1 MLTACGVKRRAE
13 IGDSP
18 HTHEEFIGR
27 ARARPYFSAYRHI
40 PDRPPHHLETPLTLI
55 TPDRSYQDAAPVEG
69 PAIAARRRL
78 VLGLNAV
85 TVLALFA
92 VMVSFFAPAGLS
104 PGEVALLGCFLL
116 TLPWLS
122 IGFWNSVLGLVL
134 DLRHGQRAAAH
145 VTPAL
150 ARVRADA
157 PLTARVAIVM
167 PLRNEDP
174 DASID
179 RLRRLEAEIA
189 QSPWAG
195 RFSYHVL
202 SDTDAPGVALRE
214 EARVAQWR
222 AARPNARIHYR
233 RRSEN
238 TGYKAGNIA
247 DFLHSAEG
255 ESDFFL
261 PLDADSE
268 MGAETVFRLIR
279 VMQANPEIGMLQSL
293 VTGLPSRSLFT
304 RVFQF
309 GMRHGMRSFTLGSA
323 WWQGD
328 CGPNWGHNVLI
339 RTAPFRTH
347 CMLPELPGRGPLS
360 GPILSHDQLEAV
372 LIRRAGYE
380 VRVMAEESDS
390 FEENPPSL
398 VDFIRREL
406 RWMNG
411 NLQYLRLLG
420 MPGLKPVS
428 RIQLVLAILMYISAP
443 AWMAFILIGAAMMAV
458 PGQLNAVAA
467 GPGLALFATILTLS
481 LSPKIMG
488 LVQVLA
494 RPARRAAYGGGPRVA
509 LGGLIEMLFSML
521 TAPIVALAL
530 TRFAIGLLFGQRI
543 GWSAQQRSR
552 ERLEWHEAARVLWP
566 QTIIGVALGAWFAA
580 FAPKA
585 LIFGAP
591 ILLALGAPILLA
603 LGGAIPIA
611 VCSALPGAGRWS
623 QRVGLFDI
631 PEDRAPAPPAAIH
644 ANTA

>member
-1 MLTACGVKRRAE
+1 LSILTTYQEHR
-13 IGDSP
+13 
-18 HTHEEFIGR
+18 HTGLSEGR
-27 ARARPYFSAYRHI
+27 
-40 PDRPPHHLETPLTLI
+40 
-55 TPDRSYQDAAPVEG
+55 
-69 PAIAARRRL
+69 AIAARRRL
-78 VLGLNAV
+78 VLGLNAA
-85 TVLALFA
+85 TVLALFS
-92 VMVSFFAPAGLS
+92 VMASLFAPSGISWSEAALLVSFA
-104 PGEVALLGCFLL
+104 L

-134 DLRHGQRAAAH
+134 DLRHGARAATH

-150 ARVRADA
+150 ARVKGDE

-202 SDTDAPGVALRE
+202 SDTDAPGIALKE

-222 AARPNARIHYR
+222 AARPNARIQYR
-233 RRSEN
+233 RRTEN

-247 DFLHSAEG
+247 EFLHSAEG
-255 ESDFFL
+255 ENDFFL

-268 MGAETVFRLIR
+268 MGAETVFRLVR

-339 RTAPFRTH
+339 RTAPFRSH
-347 CMLPELPGRGPLS
+347 CMLPDLSGRGPLS

-380 VRVMAEESDS
+380 VRVMAEESQS

-428 RIQLVLAILMYISAP
+428 RIQLVLAILMYVSAP
-443 AWMAFILIGAAMMAV
+443 AWMGFILIGAAMVAV
-458 PGQLNAVAA
+458 PGQLSAVPAA
-467 GPGLALFATILTLS
+467 HGLALFATILTLS

-488 LVQVLA
+488 LAQVLA
-494 RPARRAAYGGGPRVA
+494 RPERRAAYGGGTRVA
-509 LGGLIEMLFSML
+509 IGGLIEMLFSML

-530 TRFAIGLLFGQRI
+530 TRFAIGLLFGQRV

-552 ERLEWHEAARVLWP
+552 DRLEWHEAARVLWP
-566 QTIIGVALGAWFAA
+566 QTLIGLALGAWFAV
-580 FAPKA
+580 FAPWA
-585 LIFGAP
+585 VIFGAP
-591 ILLALGAPILLA
+591 ILLSLA
-603 LGGAIPIA
+603 CAIPIA
-611 VCSALPGAGRWS
+611 VGSAMPGAGRLS
-623 QRVGLFDI
+623 RRMGLFDI

>member
-1 MLTACGVKRRAE
+1 MTTHKDYREPPEAE
-13 IGDSP
+13 GN
-18 HTHEEFIGR
+18 G
-27 ARARPYFSAYRHI
+27 
-40 PDRPPHHLETPLTLI
+40 L
-55 TPDRSYQDAAPVEG
+55 
-69 PAIAARRRL
+69 AARRWV
-78 VLGLNAV
+78 VLGLNTA

-92 VMVSFFAPAGLS
+92 VMVSFFAPLGITWT
-104 PGEVALLGCFLL
+104 EVALLSCFAL

-122 IGFWNSVLGLVL
+122 IGFWNSVMGLVL
-134 DLRHGQRAAAH
+134 DFRHGARAASH

-150 ARVRADA
+150 TRVTGDE

-179 RLRRLEAEIA
+179 RMRRLEAEIA

-195 RFSYHVL
+195 RFSYHIL
-202 SDTDAPGVALRE
+202 SDTDAPGIALKE

-222 AARPNARIHYR
+222 ATRPNARIQYR
-233 RRSEN
+233 RREDN

-247 DFLHSAEG
+247 EFLHSPEG

-279 VMQANPEIGMLQSL
+279 VMQASPEIGMLQSL

-380 VRVMAEESDS
+380 VRVMAEESQS

-411 NLQYLRLLG
+411 NLQYLRLLR

-428 RIQLVLAILMYISAP
+428 RIQLVLAILMYVSAP
-443 AWMAFILIGAAMMAV
+443 AWMAFILIGAAMMAL
-458 PGQLNAVAA
+458 PGQLNAVPAVT
-467 GPGLALFATILTLS
+467 GLALFATILTLS

-488 LVQVLA
+488 LAQVLA
-494 RPARRAAYGGGPRVA
+494 RPERRAAYGGGTRVA
-509 LGGLIEMLFSML
+509 IGGLIEMVFSML

-530 TRFAIGLLFGQRI
+530 TRFAIGLMFGQRI

-552 ERLEWHEAARVLWP
+552 DRLEWSEAARVLWP
-566 QTIIGVALGAWFAA
+566 QSVIGLALCVWFAT
-580 FAPKA
+580 FAPWA
-585 LIFGAP
+585 LIF
-591 ILLALGAPILLA
+591 GAPILLA

-611 VCSALPGAGRWS
+611 VLSAQPSLGRWS
-623 QRVGLFDI
+623 RRTGLFDI
-631 PEDRAPAPPAAIH
+631 PEDRVTRTPEAAVIH

>member
-1 MLTACGVKRRAE
+1 MTTHKDYREPPEAE
-13 IGDSP
+13 GN
-18 HTHEEFIGR
+18 G
-27 ARARPYFSAYRHI
+27 
-40 PDRPPHHLETPLTLI
+40 L
-55 TPDRSYQDAAPVEG
+55 
-69 PAIAARRRL
+69 AARRWL
-78 VLGLNAV
+78 VLGVNTA

-92 VMVSFFAPAGLS
+92 VMVSFFVPLGITWT
-104 PGEVALLGCFLL
+104 EVALLSCFAL

-122 IGFWNSVLGLVL
+122 IGFWNSVMGLVL
-134 DLRHGQRAAAH
+134 DFRHGARAASH

-150 ARVRADA
+150 TRVTGDE

-179 RLRRLEAEIA
+179 RMRRLEAEIA

-195 RFSYHVL
+195 RFSYHIL
-202 SDTDAPGVALRE
+202 SDTDAPGIALKE

-222 AARPNARIHYR
+222 ATRPNARIQYR
-233 RRSEN
+233 RREDN

-247 DFLHSAEG
+247 EFLHSPEG

-279 VMQANPEIGMLQSL
+279 VMQASPEIGMLQSL

-339 RTAPFRTH
+339 RTAHFRTH

-380 VRVMAEESDS
+380 VRVMAEESQS

-411 NLQYLRLLG
+411 NLQYLRLLR

-428 RIQLVLAILMYISAP
+428 RIQLVLAILMYVSAP
-443 AWMAFILIGAAMMAV
+443 AWMAFILIGAAMMAL
-458 PGQLNAVAA
+458 PGQLNAVPAVT
-467 GPGLALFATILTLS
+467 GLALFATILTLS

-488 LVQVLA
+488 LAQVLA
-494 RPARRAAYGGGPRVA
+494 RPERRAAYGGGTRVA
-509 LGGLIEMLFSML
+509 IGGLIEMVFSML

-530 TRFAIGLLFGQRI
+530 TRFAIGLTFGQRI

-552 ERLEWHEAARVLWP
+552 DRLEWSEAARVLWP
-566 QTIIGVALGAWFAA
+566 QSVIGLALCVWFAT
-580 FAPKA
+580 FAPWA
-585 LIFGAP
+585 LIF
-591 ILLALGAPILLA
+591 GAPILLA

-611 VCSALPGAGRWS
+611 VLSAQPSLGRWS
-623 QRVGLFDI
+623 RRTGLFDI
-631 PEDRAPAPPAAIH
+631 PEDRVTRTPEAAVIH

>member
-1 MLTACGVKRRAE
+1 MT
-13 IGDSP
+13 
-18 HTHEEFIGR
+18 THEE
-27 ARARPYFSAYRHI
+27 YRESH
-40 PDRPPHHLETPLTLI
+40 E
-55 TPDRSYQDAAPVEG
+55 AEG
-69 PAIAARRRL
+69 SGLAARRRL
-78 VLGLNAV
+78 VLGLNIA

-92 VMVSFFAPAGLS
+92 VMASFFAPSGITWT
-104 PGEVALLGCFLL
+104 EVALLSCFAL

-134 DLRHGQRAAAH
+134 DLRHGARAATH

-150 ARVRADA
+150 TRVTGDE
-157 PLTARVAIVM
+157 PLMARVAIVM

-179 RLRRLEAEIA
+179 RMRRLEAEIA

-195 RFSYHVL
+195 RFSYHIL
-202 SDTDAPGVALRE
+202 SDTDAPGIALKE

-222 AARPNARIHYR
+222 ATRPNARIQYR
-233 RRSEN
+233 RREEN

-247 DFLHSAEG
+247 EFLHSPEG
-255 ESDFFL
+255 DSDFFL

-279 VMQANPEIGMLQSL
+279 VMQASPEIGMLQSL

-339 RTAPFRTH
+339 RTAPFRAH

-380 VRVMAEESDS
+380 VRVMAEESQS

-420 MPGLKPVS
+420 MPGLKSVS
-428 RIQLVLAILMYISAP
+428 RIQLVLAILMYVSAP
-443 AWMAFILIGAAMMAV
+443 AWMAFILVGAAMMAL
-458 PGQLNAVAA
+458 PGQLNAVPAVT
-467 GPGLALFATILTLS
+467 GLALFATILTLS

-488 LVQVLA
+488 LAQVLA
-494 RPARRAAYGGGPRVA
+494 RPERRAAYGGGARVA
-509 LGGLIEMLFSML
+509 FGGLIEMVFSML

-530 TRFAIGLLFGQRI
+530 TRFAIGLMFGQRI

-552 ERLEWHEAARVLWP
+552 DRLAWSEAARVLWP
-566 QTIIGVALGAWFAA
+566 QSVIGLALCVWFGA
-580 FAPKA
+580 FAPWA
-585 LIFGAP
+585 LVF
-591 ILLALGAPILLA
+591 GAPILLA

-611 VCSALPGAGRWS
+611 VLSAQPSLGRWS
-623 QRVGLFDI
+623 RRVGLFDI
-631 PEDRAPAPPAAIH
+631 PEDRMPRTPETAVIH

>member
-1 MLTACGVKRRAE
+1 MTLMTTHKDYREPPEAE
-13 IGDSP
+13 GN
-18 HTHEEFIGR
+18 G
-27 ARARPYFSAYRHI
+27 
-40 PDRPPHHLETPLTLI
+40 L
-55 TPDRSYQDAAPVEG
+55 
-69 PAIAARRRL
+69 AARRWL
-78 VLGLNAV
+78 VLGLNTV

-92 VMVSFFAPAGLS
+92 VMVSFFAPLGITWT
-104 PGEVALLGCFLL
+104 EVALLSCFAL

-122 IGFWNSVLGLVL
+122 IGFWNSVMGLVL
-134 DLRHGQRAAAH
+134 DFRHGARAATH

-150 ARVRADA
+150 TRVTGDE

-179 RLRRLEAEIA
+179 RMRRLEAEIA

-195 RFSYHVL
+195 RFSYHIL
-202 SDTDAPGVALRE
+202 SDTDAPGIALKE

-222 AARPNARIHYR
+222 ATRPNARIQYR
-233 RRSEN
+233 RREDN

-247 DFLHSAEG
+247 EFLHSPEG

-279 VMQANPEIGMLQSL
+279 VMQASPEIGMLQSL

-380 VRVMAEESDS
+380 VRVMAEESQS

-428 RIQLVLAILMYISAP
+428 RIQLVLAILMYVSAP
-443 AWMAFILIGAAMMAV
+443 AWMAFILIGAAMMAL
-458 PGQLNAVAA
+458 PGQLNAVPAVT
-467 GPGLALFATILTLS
+467 GLALFATILTLS

-488 LVQVLA
+488 LAQVLA
-494 RPARRAAYGGGPRVA
+494 RPERRAAYGGGTRVA
-509 LGGLIEMLFSML
+509 IGGLIEMVFSML

-530 TRFAIGLLFGQRI
+530 TRFAIGLMFGQRI

-552 ERLEWHEAARVLWP
+552 DRLEWSEAARVLWP
-566 QTIIGVALGAWFAA
+566 QSVIGLALCVWFAT
-580 FAPKA
+580 FAPWA
-585 LIFGAP
+585 LIF
-591 ILLALGAPILLA
+591 GAPILLA

-611 VCSALPGAGRWS
+611 VLSAQPSLGRWS
-623 QRVGLFDI
+623 RRTGLFDI
-631 PEDRAPAPPAAIH
+631 PEDRVTRTPEAAVIH

>member
-1 MLTACGVKRRAE
+1 MTLMTTHKDYREPPEAE
-13 IGDSP
+13 GN
-18 HTHEEFIGR
+18 G
-27 ARARPYFSAYRHI
+27 
-40 PDRPPHHLETPLTLI
+40 L
-55 TPDRSYQDAAPVEG
+55 
-69 PAIAARRRL
+69 AARRWV
-78 VLGLNAV
+78 VLGLNTA

-92 VMVSFFAPAGLS
+92 VMVSFFAPLGITWT
-104 PGEVALLGCFLL
+104 EVALLSCFAL

-122 IGFWNSVLGLVL
+122 IGFWNSVMALVL
-134 DLRHGQRAAAH
+134 DFRHGARAATH

-150 ARVRADA
+150 TRVTGDE

-179 RLRRLEAEIA
+179 RMRRLEAEIA

-195 RFSYHVL
+195 RFSYHIL
-202 SDTDAPGVALRE
+202 SDTDAPGIALKE

-222 AARPNARIHYR
+222 ATRPNARIQYR
-233 RRSEN
+233 RREDN

-247 DFLHSAEG
+247 EFLHSPEG

-279 VMQANPEIGMLQSL
+279 VMQASPEIGMLQSL

-380 VRVMAEESDS
+380 VRVMAEESQS

-411 NLQYLRLLG
+411 NLQYLRLLR

-428 RIQLVLAILMYISAP
+428 RIQLVLAILMYVSAP
-443 AWMAFILIGAAMMAV
+443 AWMAFILIGAAMMAL
-458 PGQLNAVAA
+458 PGQLNAVPAVT
-467 GPGLALFATILTLS
+467 GLALFATILTLS

-488 LVQVLA
+488 LAQVLA
-494 RPARRAAYGGGPRVA
+494 RPERRAAYGGGTRVA
-509 LGGLIEMLFSML
+509 IGGLIEMVFSML

-530 TRFAIGLLFGQRI
+530 TRFAIGLMFGQRI

-552 ERLEWHEAARVLWP
+552 DRLEWSEAARVLWP
-566 QTIIGVALGAWFAA
+566 QSVIGLALCVWFAT
-580 FAPKA
+580 FAPWA
-585 LIFGAP
+585 LIF
-591 ILLALGAPILLA
+591 GAPILLA

-611 VCSALPGAGRWS
+611 VLSAQPSLGRWS
-623 QRVGLFDI
+623 RRTGLFDI
-631 PEDRAPAPPAAIH
+631 PEDRVTRTPEAAVIH

>member
-1 MLTACGVKRRAE
+1 MTTHKDYREPPEAE
-13 IGDSP
+13 GN
-18 HTHEEFIGR
+18 G
-27 ARARPYFSAYRHI
+27 
-40 PDRPPHHLETPLTLI
+40 L
-55 TPDRSYQDAAPVEG
+55 
-69 PAIAARRRL
+69 AARRWV
-78 VLGLNAV
+78 VLGLNTA

-92 VMVSFFAPAGLS
+92 VMVSFFAPLGITWT
-104 PGEVALLGCFLL
+104 EVALLSCFAL

-122 IGFWNSVLGLVL
+122 IGFWNSVMALVL
-134 DLRHGQRAAAH
+134 DFRHGARAATH

-150 ARVRADA
+150 TRVTGDE

-179 RLRRLEAEIA
+179 RMRRLEAEIA

-195 RFSYHVL
+195 RFSYHIL
-202 SDTDAPGVALRE
+202 SDTDAPGIALKE

-222 AARPNARIHYR
+222 ATRPNARIQYR
-233 RRSEN
+233 RREDN

-247 DFLHSAEG
+247 EFLHSPEG

-279 VMQANPEIGMLQSL
+279 VMQASPEIGILQSL

-380 VRVMAEESDS
+380 VRVMAEESQS

-428 RIQLVLAILMYISAP
+428 RIQLVLAILMYVSAP
-443 AWMAFILIGAAMMAV
+443 AWMAFILIGAAMMAL
-458 PGQLNAVAA
+458 PGQLNAVPAVT
-467 GPGLALFATILTLS
+467 GLALFATILTLS

-488 LVQVLA
+488 LAQVLA
-494 RPARRAAYGGGPRVA
+494 RPERRAAYGGGTRVA
-509 LGGLIEMLFSML
+509 IGGLIEMVFSML

-530 TRFAIGLLFGQRI
+530 TRFAIGLMFGQRI

-552 ERLEWHEAARVLWP
+552 DRLEWSEAARVLWP
-566 QTIIGVALGAWFAA
+566 QSVIGLALCVWFAT
-580 FAPKA
+580 FAPWA
-585 LIFGAP
+585 LIF
-591 ILLALGAPILLA
+591 GAPILLA

-611 VCSALPGAGRWS
+611 VLSAQPSLGRWS
-623 QRVGLFDI
+623 RRTGLFDI
-631 PEDRAPAPPAAIH
+631 PEDRVTRTPEAAVIH

>member
-1 MLTACGVKRRAE
+1 MAPFEGKRVR
-13 IGDSP
+13 
-18 HTHEEFIGR
+18 
-27 ARARPYFSAYRHI
+27 
-40 PDRPPHHLETPLTLI
+40 
-55 TPDRSYQDAAPVEG
+55 
-69 PAIAARRRL
+69 ARRRL
-78 VLGLNAV
+78 VFGLNSV
-85 TVLALFA
+85 TVLLLFS
-92 VMVSFFAPAGLS
+92 VMASFFAPSGITFA
-104 PGEVALLGCFLL
+104 EVALLICFAL

-134 DLRHGQRAAAH
+134 DLQHGEKAATH

-150 ARVRADA
+150 ARVVGDE

-189 QSPWAG
+189 HTPWAG

-202 SDTDAPGVALRE
+202 SDTDAPGIALKE

-222 AARPNARIHYR
+222 AARPNAQIQYR
-233 RRSEN
+233 RRTEN

-247 DFLHSAEG
+247 EFLHSDEG

-268 MGAETVFRLIR
+268 MGAETVFRLVR
-279 VMQANPEIGMLQSL
+279 VMQASPEIGMLQSL

-339 RTAPFRTH
+339 RTEPFRSH
-347 CMLPELPGRGPLS
+347 CMLPDLPGRGPLS

-372 LIRRAGYE
+372 MIRRAGYE
-380 VRVMAEESDS
+380 VRVMAEESQS

-411 NLQYLRLLG
+411 NLQYLHLLA
-420 MPGLKPVS
+420 MPGLKAVS
-428 RIQLVLAILMYISAP
+428 RIQLVLAILMYVSAP
-443 AWMAFILIGAAMMAV
+443 AWMAFILIGAAMMAL
-458 PGQLNAVAA
+458 PGQLNAMPVAT
-467 GPGLALFATILTLS
+467 GLALFVTILTLS

-488 LVQVLA
+488 LAQVLA
-494 RPARRAAYGGGPRVA
+494 RSERRAAYGGGTRVA
-509 LGGLIEMLFSML
+509 VGGLIEMLFSML

-552 ERLEWHEAARVLWP
+552 ERLEWSEAARVLWP
-566 QTIIGVALGAWFAA
+566 QTVIGLALGLWFAA
-580 FAPKA
+580 FAPWA

-591 ILLALGAPILLA
+591 ILLALI
-603 LGGAIPIA
+603 GAIPIA
-611 VCSALPGAGRWS
+611 VLSALPGLGLWS
-623 QRVGLFDI
+623 RRAGLFDI
-631 PEDRAPAPPAAIH
+631 PEDRIPQKREAAAIH

>member
-1 MLTACGVKRRAE
+1 MT
-13 IGDSP
+13 
-18 HTHEEFIGR
+18 THKD
-27 ARARPYFSAYRHI
+27 YRE
-40 PDRPPHHLETPLTLI
+40 PPE
-55 TPDRSYQDAAPVEG
+55 VEG
-69 PAIAARRRL
+69 NGLAARRWL
-78 VLGLNAV
+78 VLGLNTV

-92 VMVSFFAPAGLS
+92 VMVSFFAPLGITWT
-104 PGEVALLGCFLL
+104 EVALLSCFAL

-122 IGFWNSVLGLVL
+122 IGFWNSVMGLVL
-134 DLRHGQRAAAH
+134 DFRHGARAASH

-150 ARVRADA
+150 TRVTGDE

-179 RLRRLEAEIA
+179 RMRRLEAEIA

-195 RFSYHVL
+195 RFSYHIL
-202 SDTDAPGVALRE
+202 SDTDAPGIALKE

-222 AARPNARIHYR
+222 ATRPNARIQYR
-233 RRSEN
+233 RREDN

-247 DFLHSAEG
+247 EFLHSPEG

-279 VMQANPEIGMLQSL
+279 VMQASPEIGMLQSL

-380 VRVMAEESDS
+380 VRVMAEESQS

-428 RIQLVLAILMYISAP
+428 RIQLVLAILMYVSAP
-443 AWMAFILIGAAMMAV
+443 AWMAFILIGAAMMAL
-458 PGQLNAVAA
+458 PGQLNAVPAVT
-467 GPGLALFATILTLS
+467 GLALFATILTLS

-488 LVQVLA
+488 LAQVLA
-494 RPARRAAYGGGPRVA
+494 RPERRAAYGGGTRVA
-509 LGGLIEMLFSML
+509 IGGLIEMVFSML

-530 TRFAIGLLFGQRI
+530 TRFAIGLMFGQRI

-552 ERLEWHEAARVLWP
+552 DRLEWSEAARVLWP
-566 QTIIGVALGAWFAA
+566 QSVIGLALCVWFAT
-580 FAPKA
+580 FAPWA
-585 LIFGAP
+585 LIF
-591 ILLALGAPILLA
+591 GAPILLA

-611 VCSALPGAGRWS
+611 VLSAQPSLGRWS
-623 QRVGLFDI
+623 RRTGLFDI
-631 PEDRAPAPPAAIH
+631 PEDRVTRTPEAAVIH

>member
-1 MLTACGVKRRAE
+1 MTTHKDYREPPEAE
-13 IGDSP
+13 GN
-18 HTHEEFIGR
+18 G
-27 ARARPYFSAYRHI
+27 
-40 PDRPPHHLETPLTLI
+40 L
-55 TPDRSYQDAAPVEG
+55 
-69 PAIAARRRL
+69 AARRWV
-78 VLGLNAV
+78 VLGLNTA

-92 VMVSFFAPAGLS
+92 VMVSFFAPLGITWT
-104 PGEVALLGCFLL
+104 EVALLSCFAL

-122 IGFWNSVLGLVL
+122 IGFWNSVMGLVL
-134 DLRHGQRAAAH
+134 DFRHGARAATH

-150 ARVRADA
+150 TRVTGDE

-179 RLRRLEAEIA
+179 RMRRLEAEIA

-195 RFSYHVL
+195 RFSYHIL
-202 SDTDAPGVALRE
+202 SDTDAPGIALKE

-222 AARPNARIHYR
+222 ATRPNARIQYR
-233 RRSEN
+233 RREDN

-247 DFLHSAEG
+247 EFLHSPEG

-279 VMQANPEIGMLQSL
+279 VMQASPEIGMLQSL

-380 VRVMAEESDS
+380 VRVMAEESQS

-411 NLQYLRLLG
+411 NLQYLRLLR

-428 RIQLVLAILMYISAP
+428 RIQLVLAILMYVSAP
-443 AWMAFILIGAAMMAV
+443 AWMAFILIGAAMMAL
-458 PGQLNAVAA
+458 PGQLNAVPAVT
-467 GPGLALFATILTLS
+467 GLALFATILTLS

-488 LVQVLA
+488 LAQVLA
-494 RPARRAAYGGGPRVA
+494 RPERRAAYGGGTRVA
-509 LGGLIEMLFSML
+509 IGGLIEMVFSML

-530 TRFAIGLLFGQRI
+530 TRFAIGLMFGQRI

-552 ERLEWHEAARVLWP
+552 DRLEWSEAARVLWP
-566 QTIIGVALGAWFAA
+566 QSVIGLALCVWFAT
-580 FAPKA
+580 FAPWA
-585 LIFGAP
+585 LIF
-591 ILLALGAPILLA
+591 GAPILLA

-611 VCSALPGAGRWS
+611 VLSAQPSLGRWS
-623 QRVGLFDI
+623 RRTGLFDI
-631 PEDRAPAPPAAIH
+631 PEDRVTRTPEAAVIH

>member
-1 MLTACGVKRRAE
+1 MTTHKDYREPPEAE
-13 IGDSP
+13 GN
-18 HTHEEFIGR
+18 G
-27 ARARPYFSAYRHI
+27 
-40 PDRPPHHLETPLTLI
+40 L
-55 TPDRSYQDAAPVEG
+55 
-69 PAIAARRRL
+69 AARRWL
-78 VLGLNAV
+78 VLGVNTA

-92 VMVSFFAPAGLS
+92 VMVSFFVPLGITWT
-104 PGEVALLGCFLL
+104 EVALLSCFAL

-122 IGFWNSVLGLVL
+122 IGFWNSVMGLVL
-134 DLRHGQRAAAH
+134 DFRHGARAASH

-150 ARVRADA
+150 TRVTGDE

-179 RLRRLEAEIA
+179 RMRRLEAEIA

-195 RFSYHVL
+195 RFSYHIL
-202 SDTDAPGVALRE
+202 SDTDAPGIALKE

-222 AARPNARIHYR
+222 ATRPNARIQYR
-233 RRSEN
+233 RREDN

-247 DFLHSAEG
+247 EFLHSPEG

-279 VMQANPEIGMLQSL
+279 VMQASPEIGMLQSL

-380 VRVMAEESDS
+380 VRVMAEESQS

-411 NLQYLRLLG
+411 NLQYLRLLR

-428 RIQLVLAILMYISAP
+428 RIQLVLAILMYVSAP
-443 AWMAFILIGAAMMAV
+443 AWMAFILIGAAMMAL
-458 PGQLNAVAA
+458 PGQLNAVPAVT
-467 GPGLALFATILTLS
+467 GLALFATILTLS

-488 LVQVLA
+488 LAQVLA
-494 RPARRAAYGGGPRVA
+494 RPERRAAYGGGTRVA
-509 LGGLIEMLFSML
+509 IGGLIEMVFSML

-530 TRFAIGLLFGQRI
+530 TRFAIGLTFGQRI

-552 ERLEWHEAARVLWP
+552 DRLEWSEAARVLWP
-566 QTIIGVALGAWFAA
+566 QSVIGLALCVWFAT
-580 FAPKA
+580 FAPWA
-585 LIFGAP
+585 LIF
-591 ILLALGAPILLA
+591 GAPILLA

-611 VCSALPGAGRWS
+611 VLSAQPSLGRWS
-623 QRVGLFDI
+623 RRTGLFDI
-631 PEDRAPAPPAAIH
+631 PEDRVTRTPEAAVIH

>member
-1 MLTACGVKRRAE
+1 
-13 IGDSP
+13 
-18 HTHEEFIGR
+18 
-27 ARARPYFSAYRHI
+27 
-40 PDRPPHHLETPLTLI
+40 LTLI
-55 TPDRSYQDAAPVEG
+55 TTNKAYRRAAPVEG
-69 PAIAARRRL
+69 WSLGGRRRL
-78 VLGLNAV
+78 VLGLNV
-85 TVLALFA
+85 MTVLALFC
-92 VMVSFFAPAGLS
+92 VMASFFTPSGITL
-104 PGEVALLGCFLL
+104 GEVMLLGCFAL

-134 DLRHGQRAAAH
+134 DLRHGRQAARH

-150 ARVRADA
+150 ARVRGDE
-157 PLTARVAIVM
+157 PITARVAIVM

-195 RFSYHVL
+195 LFSYHVL
-202 SDTDAPGVALRE
+202 SDTDAPGIALKE

-233 RRSEN
+233 RRTEN

-247 DFLHSAEG
+247 EFLHSAEG

-268 MGAETVFRLIR
+268 MRAETVFRLIR
-279 VMQANPEIGMLQSL
+279 VMQASPEIGMLQSL

-304 RVFQF
+304 RAFQF

-339 RTAPFRTH
+339 RTTPFRTH
-347 CMLPELPGRGPLS
+347 CMLHELPGRGPLS

-380 VRVMAEESDS
+380 VRVLAEESQS

-428 RIQLVLAILMYISAP
+428 RIQLVLAILMYVSAP
-443 AWMAFILIGAAMMAV
+443 AWMGFILIGAAMVAV
-458 PGQLNAVAA
+458 PGQLSAVPAA
-467 GPGLALFATILTLS
+467 HGLALFATIITLS

-488 LVQVLA
+488 LAQVLA
-494 RPARRAAYGGGPRVA
+494 RPERRAAYGGGARVA
-509 LGGLIEMLFSML
+509 IGGLIEMLFSML

-530 TRFAIGLLFGQRI
+530 TRFAIGLFFGQRI

-552 ERLEWHEAARVLWP
+552 DRLEWHEAARVLWP
-566 QTIIGVALGAWFAA
+566 QTLIGLALGAWFAV
-580 FAPKA
+580 FAPWA
-585 LIFGAP
+585 LTFGAP
-591 ILLALGAPILLA
+591 ILVSLAC
-603 LGGAIPIA
+603 AIPLA
-611 VCSALPGAGRWS
+611 VGSAMPGAGQWS
-623 QRVGLFDI
+623 RRIGLFDI
-631 PEDRAPAPPAAIH
+631 PEDRTPAPPDAIH

>member
-1 MLTACGVKRRAE
+1 
-13 IGDSP
+13 
-18 HTHEEFIGR
+18 
-27 ARARPYFSAYRHI
+27 
-40 PDRPPHHLETPLTLI
+40 
-55 TPDRSYQDAAPVEG
+55 
-69 PAIAARRRL
+69 
-78 VLGLNAV
+78 VLGLNLL
-85 TVLALFA
+85 TVLALLSA
-92 VMVSFFAPAGLS
+92 MTSLFAPAGIFAAGGITA
-104 PGEVALLGCFLL
+104 GEFALLCCFLL

-122 IGFWNSVLGLVL
+122 IGVWNSVLGLVL
-134 DLRHGQRAAAH
+134 DLRHGPRAATQ

-150 ARVRADA
+150 ARVTGDE

-189 QSPWAG
+189 QGPWAG

-202 SDTDAPGVALRE
+202 SDTDAPGIALKE

-222 AARPNARIHYR
+222 AARPNARITYR
-233 RRSEN
+233 RRMQN

-247 DFLHSAEG
+247 EFLQGPEG

-268 MGAETVFRLIR
+268 MGAETVFRLVR
-279 VMQANPEIGMLQSL
+279 VMQASPEIGMLQSL
-293 VTGLPSRSLFT
+293 VTGLPSQSLFT
-304 RVFQF
+304 RAFQF

-339 RTAPFRTH
+339 RTEPFRAH

-380 VRVMAEESDS
+380 VRVMAEESQS
-390 FEENPPSL
+390 FEENPPSI

-411 NLQYLRLLG
+411 NLQYLRLLA

-428 RIQLVLAILMYISAP
+428 RIQLVLAILMYVSAP
-443 AWMAFILIGAAMMAV
+443 AWMAFILVGAAMFAV
-458 PGQLNAVAA
+458 PGQLDAVPAVA
-467 GPGLALFATILTLS
+467 GMALFAAILLLS

-488 LVQVLA
+488 LAQVLA
-494 RPARRAAYGGGPRVA
+494 RPERRAAYGGGARVA
-509 LGGLIEMLFSML
+509 LGGLIEMPFSML

-530 TRFAIGLLFGQRI
+530 TRFAVGLVFGKRI
-543 GWSAQQRSR
+543 GWTAQQRSR
-552 ERLEWHEAARVLWP
+552 DRLEWREGARVLWP
-566 QTIIGVALGAWFAA
+566 QTVTGLTLGLWFAA
-580 FAPKA
+580 VAPWA

-591 ILLALGAPILLA
+591 VLLA

-611 VCSALPGAGRWS
+611 VLSARPDLGRWS
-623 QRVGLFDI
+623 SRVGLFDI
-631 PEDRAPAPPAAIH
+631 PEDRLPPTTTTAAIS

>member
-1 MLTACGVKRRAE
+1 MTTHKDYREPPEAE
-13 IGDSP
+13 GN
-18 HTHEEFIGR
+18 G
-27 ARARPYFSAYRHI
+27 
-40 PDRPPHHLETPLTLI
+40 L
-55 TPDRSYQDAAPVEG
+55 
-69 PAIAARRRL
+69 AARRWV
-78 VLGLNAV
+78 VLGLNTA

-92 VMVSFFAPAGLS
+92 VMVSFFAPLGITWT
-104 PGEVALLGCFLL
+104 EVALLSCFAL

-122 IGFWNSVLGLVL
+122 IGFWNSVMALVL
-134 DLRHGQRAAAH
+134 DFRHGARAATH

-150 ARVRADA
+150 TRVTGDE

-179 RLRRLEAEIA
+179 RMRRLEAEIA

-195 RFSYHVL
+195 RFSYHIL
-202 SDTDAPGVALRE
+202 SDTDAPGIALKE

-222 AARPNARIHYR
+222 ATRPNARIQYR
-233 RRSEN
+233 RREDN

-247 DFLHSAEG
+247 EFLHSPEG

-279 VMQANPEIGMLQSL
+279 VMQASPEIGMLQSL

-380 VRVMAEESDS
+380 VRVMAEESQS

-428 RIQLVLAILMYISAP
+428 RIQLVLAILMYVSAP
-443 AWMAFILIGAAMMAV
+443 AWMAFILIGAAMMAL
-458 PGQLNAVAA
+458 PGQLNAVPAVT
-467 GPGLALFATILTLS
+467 GLALFATILTLS

-488 LVQVLA
+488 LAQVLA
-494 RPARRAAYGGGPRVA
+494 RPERRAAYGGGTRVA
-509 LGGLIEMLFSML
+509 IGGLIEMVFSML

-530 TRFAIGLLFGQRI
+530 TRFAIGLMFGQRI

-552 ERLEWHEAARVLWP
+552 DRLEWSEAARVLWP
-566 QTIIGVALGAWFAA
+566 QSVIGLALCVWFAT
-580 FAPKA
+580 FAPWA
-585 LIFGAP
+585 LIF
-591 ILLALGAPILLA
+591 GAPILLA

-611 VCSALPGAGRWS
+611 VLSAQPSLGRWS
-623 QRVGLFDI
+623 RRTGLFDI
-631 PEDRAPAPPAAIH
+631 PEDRVTRTPEAAVIH